1 MISTN
6 FIKSVKL
13 FLDKAPKDSY
23 YRNLKIFKD
32 VKEIDLS
39 SKITIFTGENG
50 SGKTTLLEA
59 IATRYGFNREGGTL
73 NYNFVTRESYK
84 DMDKY
89 IELVKGV
96 SMKSFGYF
104 FKAESFY
111 NVQTALSE
119 YDKGNNNGPTFGRD
133 LSEFSHGESFIEF
146 FSKYVDK
153 GLYILDEPESALSP
167 NNQIKLLCIIQEAL
181 KQDAQF
187 IIATNSPIL
196 LSMPNT
202 TIYNFSG
209 EKISKCN
216 YEDTDAYKITEN
228 FINHK
233 DIFLDELLK

>member
-13 FLDKAPKDSY
+13 LLDKAPKDSY
-23 YRNLKIFKD
+23 FRNLKIFKD

-89 IELVKGV
+89 IELVKGI

-133 LSEFSHGESFIEF
+133 LLTSLIVIVKYSFLR
-146 FSKYVDK
+146 YVS
-153 GLYILDEPESALSP
+153 YT
-167 NNQIKLLCIIQEAL
+167 LLL
-181 KQDAQF
+181 
-187 IIATNSPIL
+187 
-196 LSMPNT
+196 
-202 TIYNFSG
+202 
-209 EKISKCN
+209 
-216 YEDTDAYKITEN
+216 
-228 FINHK
+228 
-233 DIFLDELLK
+233 